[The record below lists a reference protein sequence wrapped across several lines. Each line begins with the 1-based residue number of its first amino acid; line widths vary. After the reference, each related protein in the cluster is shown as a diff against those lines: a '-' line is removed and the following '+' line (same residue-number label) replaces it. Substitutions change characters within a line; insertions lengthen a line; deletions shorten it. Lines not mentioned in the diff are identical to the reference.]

1 MTARSGERARFAA
14 SLHAMLADAEVPAA
28 ARSWGAGDRG
38 PGLAV
43 WRALAA
49 LGVTALAV
57 PERGGGLDASFADV
71 VVACEELGHHAVPG
85 PVAESVA
92 AVPVLLATLPD
103 DATAGELIG
112 PGLAGE
118 ELAAGDLA
126 AGDLAAGDLAA
137 GDLAAGDL
145 AAGDLAAGDLAAG
158 GWPIPW
164 LAGLAAGELIATAA
178 MPPWLPWAVDA
189 DAAGLVLLADGDTV
203 SFAEPG
209 ARYRSV
215 DPGRSLSEVTGG
227 QVLARGPAVAA
238 AVARA
243 LDAGA
248 LACAAQL
255 LGAGRALLEAS
266 VRHAGQRT
274 QFGRPIGAFQAVK
287 HQLADAAVGL
297 EFAGPLLDA
306 AAAALDGHDRHAAR
320 DVSAAKVACT
330 DAARRAARAALQVH
344 GAIGY
349 TEEHDLHLW
358 LLKVR
363 ALAGAWGSQSEHRA
377 RVMAAISIPAA
388 AAVQEPPV
396 EPPAAR
402 RSAAGQPTTGQPIA
416 AQPPAAQPDTPQS
429 ATAQPAAQPST
440 GQAATAQPAAGQ
452 AAAGEPAWS

>member
-1 MTARSGERARFAA
+1 MTPGRSGERALFAA
-14 SLHAMLADAEVPAA
+14 SLHDMLADADVPAA
-28 ARSWGAGDRG
+28 TRRWAAGDRT

-43 WRALAA
+43 WRALAE

-57 PERGGGLDASFADV
+57 PERHGGLGAGFADV

-92 AVPVLLATLPD
+92 AVPVLLAALPD
-103 DATAGELIG
+103 DAAVADVAG
-112 PGLAGE
+112 
-118 ELAAGDLA
+118 GDLA
-126 AGDLAAGDLAA
+126 GGDLAG
-137 GDLAAGDL
+137 
-145 AAGDLAAGDLAAG
+145 G
-158 GWPIPW
+158 GWPARW
-164 LAGLAAGELIATAA
+164 LASMAAGELIATAA
-178 MPPWLPWAVDA
+178 MPPWLPWAVDTG
-189 DAAGLVLLADGDTV
+189 AAGLVLLVAGDTV
-203 SFAEPG
+203 RLAGTG

-215 DPGRSLSEVTGG
+215 DPSRSLSQVTGG
-227 QVLARGPAVAA
+227 QVLARGLAVAG
-238 AVARA
+238 AVTRA

-287 HQLADAAVGL
+287 HQLADVAIGL

-306 AAAALDGHDRHAAR
+306 AAGALDTSSRHAAR

-363 ALAGAWGSQSEHRA
+363 ALAGAWGSQAEHRA
-377 RVMAAISIPAA
+377 RVMAAISVPSDGQATAA
-388 AAVQEPPV
+388 GEATAAERAT
-396 EPPAAR
+396 AAR
-402 RSAAGQPTTGQPIA
+402 RAVAAGQA
-416 AQPPAAQPDTPQS
+416 S
-429 ATAQPAAQPST
+429 
-440 GQAATAQPAAGQ
+440 AAGQ

>member
-1 MTARSGERARFAA
+1 MTPGRSGEQAQFAA

-28 ARSWGAGDRG
+28 ARRWGAGDRA

-43 WRALAA
+43 WRALAT

-57 PERGGGLDASFADV
+57 PERDGGLGASFADL

-92 AVPVLLATLPD
+92 AVPVLLAALPA
-103 DATAGELIG
+103 DA
-112 PGLAGE
+112 
-118 ELAAGDLA
+118 AAGDLTG
-126 AGDLAAGDLAA
+126 GDLAGGDLASD
-137 GDLAAGDL
+137 DLAGAEL
-145 AAGDLAAGDLAAG
+145 PARN
-158 GWPIPW
+158 WPAPW
-164 LAGLAAGELIATAA
+164 LAGLAAGDLIVTAA
-178 MPPWLPWAVDA
+178 MPPWLPWAVDTG
-189 DAAGLVLLADGDTV
+189 AAGLVLLAAGGTV
-203 SFAEPG
+203 RIAAPG

-215 DPGRSLSEVTGG
+215 DPGRSLSQVTGG
-227 QVLARGPAVAA
+227 QLLARGPAVAA
-238 AVARA
+238 AIARA
-243 LDAGA
+243 LDAGT

-287 HQLADAAVGL
+287 HQLADVAIGL
-297 EFAGPLLDA
+297 EFAGPLLDVA
-306 AAAALDGHDRHAAR
+306 AATLDGDDEHVAR

-330 DAARRAARAALQVH
+330 DAARRAARTALQVH

-363 ALAGAWGSQSEHRA
+363 ALAGAWGSQAEHRA
-377 RVMAAISIPAA
+377 RVMAAISVSAEGA
-388 AAVQEPPV
+388 GQDQGV
-396 EPPAAR
+396 ETPAAR
-402 RSAAGQPTTGQPIA
+402 QPVAG
-416 AQPPAAQPDTPQS
+416 
-429 ATAQPAAQPST
+429 
-440 GQAATAQPAAGQ
+440 QPAAGQ

>member
-1 MTARSGERARFAA
+1 MTPGRSGEQAQFAA
-14 SLHAMLADAEVPAA
+14 SLHDMLADAEVPAA
-28 ARSWGAGDRG
+28 ARRWAAGDRA

-43 WRALAA
+43 WRALAT

-57 PERGGGLDASFADV
+57 PERDGGLGAGFADLA
-71 VVACEELGHHAVPG
+71 VACEELGHHAVPG

-92 AVPVLLATLPD
+92 AVPVLLAALPAD
-103 DATAGELIG
+103 PAARD
-112 PGLAGE
+112 LAGRDMPAGDLTGGDLTGGD
-118 ELAAGDLA
+118 LAGGDLAGGDLASDDLAGGDLA
-126 AGDLAAGDLAA
+126 ARGRPA
-137 GDLAAGDL
+137 
-145 AAGDLAAGDLAAG
+145 
-158 GWPIPW
+158 PW

-178 MPPWLPWAVDA
+178 MPPWLPWAVDTG
-189 DAAGLVLLADGDTV
+189 AAGLVLLAAGDTV
-203 SFAEPG
+203 RIAAPG

-215 DPGRSLSEVTGG
+215 DPGRSLSQVTGG
-227 QVLARGPAVAA
+227 QLLARGPAVAA
-238 AVARA
+238 AIARA
-243 LDAGA
+243 LDAGT

-287 HQLADAAVGL
+287 HQLADVAIGL

-306 AAAALDGHDRHAAR
+306 AAGALDTSGCHVAR

-363 ALAGAWGSQSEHRA
+363 ALAGAWGSQAEHRA
-377 RVMAAISIPAA
+377 RVMAAISVPSDGQATAA
-388 AAVQEPPV
+388 GEATAAGRAT
-396 EPPAAR
+396 AAER
-402 RSAAGQPTTGQPIA
+402 ATAAGQA
-416 AQPPAAQPDTPQS
+416 S
-429 ATAQPAAQPST
+429 S
-440 GQAATAQPAAGQ
+440 AGQ

>member
-1 MTARSGERARFAA
+1 MTARSAEQAQFAA
-14 SLHAMLADAEVPAA
+14 SLHDMLAGAEVPAA
-28 ARSWGAGDRG
+28 ARRWAAGDRA

-57 PERGGGLDASFADV
+57 PERAGGLGASFADV
-71 VVACEELGHHAVPG
+71 VVACEELGRHAVPG

-92 AVPVLLATLPD
+92 AVPILLAALPGAVPAAD
-103 DATAGELIG
+103 SAAGGPAGED
-112 PGLAGE
+112 LADGGM
-118 ELAAGDLA
+118 AAGDLA
-126 AGDLAAGDLAA
+126 
-137 GDLAAGDL
+137 
-145 AAGDLAAGDLAAG
+145 G
-158 GWPIPW
+158 GTWPVPW

-189 DAAGLVLLADGDTV
+189 DAAGLVLLAAGDTV
-203 SFAEPG
+203 RVAAPG

-215 DPGRSLSEVTGG
+215 DPGRSLSRVTGG
-227 QVLARGPAVAA
+227 QVLARGAAVAGA
-238 AVARA
+238 IARA

-266 VRHAGQRT
+266 VRHAGRRA

-287 HQLADAAVGL
+287 HQLADVAIGL

-306 AAAALDGHDRHAAR
+306 AAAALDGNDEHAAR

-330 DAARRAARAALQVH
+330 EAARRAARTALQVH

-349 TEEHDLHLW
+349 TEELDLHLW

-363 ALAGAWGSQSEHRA
+363 ALAGAWGSQAEHRA
-377 RVMAAISIPAA
+377 RVMAAISMPADGQAAVAGQA
-388 AAVQEPPV
+388 AAV
-396 EPPAAR
+396 
-402 RSAAGQPTTGQPIA
+402 
-416 AQPPAAQPDTPQS
+416 
-429 ATAQPAAQPST
+429 
-440 GQAATAQPAAGQ
+440 GQAAVGET

>member
-1 MTARSGERARFAA
+1 MTARSAEQAQFAT
-14 SLHAMLADAEVPAA
+14 SLHDMLADAGVPAA
-28 ARSWGAGDRG
+28 ARRWAAGDRA

-57 PERGGGLDASFADV
+57 PERAGGLGASFADV
-71 VVACEELGHHAVPG
+71 VVACEELGHHAMPG

-92 AVPVLLATLPD
+92 AVPLLLAALLPGTVP
-103 DATAGELIG
+103 ARLAAGN
-112 PGLAGE
+112 
-118 ELAAGDLA
+118 LAAGDMPTDGPA
-126 AGDLAAGDLAA
+126 GGDLAGEDSAGGDLATR
-137 GDLAAGDL
+137 D
-145 AAGDLAAGDLAAG
+145 
-158 GWPIPW
+158 WPVPW

-189 DAAGLVLLADGDTV
+189 DAAGLALLAAGDTV
-203 SFAEPG
+203 RLAAPA

-215 DPGRSLSEVTGG
+215 DPGRSLSQVTGG
-227 QVLARGPAVAA
+227 QVLARGRVAA
-238 AVARA
+238 GAIARA

-287 HQLADAAVGL
+287 HQLADVAIGL

-306 AAAALDGHDRHAAR
+306 AAAALDGEDEHAAR

-330 DAARRAARAALQVH
+330 DAARHAARTALQVH

-349 TEEHDLHLW
+349 TEELDLHLW

-363 ALAGAWGSQSEHRA
+363 ALAGAWGSQAEHRA
-377 RVMAAISIPAA
+377 RVMAAISMP
-388 AAVQEPPV
+388 E
-396 EPPAAR
+396 
-402 RSAAGQPTTGQPIA
+402 
-416 AQPPAAQPDTPQS
+416 D
-429 ATAQPAAQPST
+429 
-440 GQAATAQPAAGQ
+440 GQAVTGQ
-452 AAAGEPAWS
+452 AAAGQTAAAGELAWN